1 MRREA
6 GGADGDS
13 RPWADAVHRRW
24 VGCGIGAQG
33 IIVAGMAAM
42 ASVLTAMVGF
52 ALDRLLSDTPRRV
65 DQLALIAMVSAVVGS
80 ATLAA
85 GMVRFTRSIVGN
97 LVELVANSGR
107 IRTREPLVEVVSS
120 SKEVGQLAASLEQA
134 ADVLGRQEREL
145 RTALADAEQ
154 ASAAKGQFLSRVS
167 HELRTPLN
175 AVLGFGQLLEMD
187 DDLSAEQGEA
197 VEHILRAGRHLLDLI
212 DEVLDV
218 SRIEAG
224 ELFLEC
230 EVVSAQAAFR
240 EALALIRPLA
250 GESGV
255 TIHDDALDDGP
266 ELYVAADRQ
275 RLLQVLLNLLS
286 NAVKYNH
293 PGGMVIASC
302 DRLDDDTVRL
312 VVSDSGSGIDLA
324 DLDRV
329 FAPFDRVGAEQ
340 SNVEGTG
347 IGLSLSLHLLEA
359 MGGSIAVD
367 SVVGV
372 GSTFAIDLRQGSPR
386 PATDLTTGPGS
397 FDGAVGVG
405 SAQEPR
411 AWGPVAGRVLYIDD
425 NLPNLDLVVGVLDRR
440 GGVEL
445 ETTDSGL
452 AGLDLARTR
461 RPDLVLL
468 DLHLPDISGL
478 EVLGRLRDDPV
489 TRAIPVIMISADA
502 TMSSREELVAA
513 GALEYLTKPIDVR
526 RLLDRVDEVLGATL
540 SGSEA
545 DR

>member
-1 MRREA
+1 LEDIIDNSAALIYVKDTEGRYQLINDHFLNRFGLEREA
-6 GGADGDS
+6 TIGRTDHELF
-13 RPWADAVHRRW
+13 PADAAEIYRRHD
-24 VGCGIGAQG
+24 AR
-33 IIVAGMAAM
+33 
-42 ASVLTAMVGF
+42 VLETGEAIEVEEPATDVLDGSWLSIKF
-52 ALDRLLSDTPRRV
+52 A
-65 DQLALIAMVSAVVGS
+65 IADH
-80 ATLAA
+80 
-85 GMVRFTRSIVGN
+85 
-97 LVELVANSGR
+97 SGR
-107 IRTREPLVEVVSS
+107 RYAVGGISTDITDRKRAEAAAREARDEA
-120 SKEVGQLAASLEQA
+120 QRAN
-134 ADVLGRQEREL
+134 
-145 RTALADAEQ
+145 
-154 ASAAKGQFLSRVS
+154 AAKSEFLSRMS

-425 NLPNLDLVVGVLDRR
+425 NVPNLDLVVGVLDRR

-526 RLLDRVDEVLGATL
+526 RLLDRVDEVLAATL

>member
-1 MRREA
+1 
-6 GGADGDS
+6 
-13 RPWADAVHRRW
+13 
-24 VGCGIGAQG
+24 
-33 IIVAGMAAM
+33 
-42 ASVLTAMVGF
+42 
-52 ALDRLLSDTPRRV
+52 
-65 DQLALIAMVSAVVGS
+65 
-80 ATLAA
+80 
-85 GMVRFTRSIVGN
+85 
-97 LVELVANSGR
+97 
-107 IRTREPLVEVVSS
+107 
-120 SKEVGQLAASLEQA
+120 
-134 ADVLGRQEREL
+134 
-145 RTALADAEQ
+145 
-154 ASAAKGQFLSRVS
+154 
-167 HELRTPLN
+167 
-175 AVLGFGQLLEMD
+175 
-187 DDLSAEQGEA
+187 
-197 VEHILRAGRHLLDLI
+197 
-212 DEVLDV
+212 
-218 SRIEAG
+218 
-224 ELFLEC
+224 
-230 EVVSAQAAFR
+230 
-240 EALALIRPLA
+240 
-250 GESGV
+250 
-255 TIHDDALDDGP
+255 
-266 ELYVAADRQ
+266 
-275 RLLQVLLNLLS
+275 
-286 NAVKYNH
+286 
-293 PGGMVIASC
+293 
-302 DRLDDDTVRL
+302 
-312 VVSDSGSGIDLA
+312 DLA

-425 NLPNLDLVVGVLDRR
+425 NVPNLDLVVGVLDRR